1 MKTSEKALITVSAGS
16 VGIGAS
22 LGFFPGFLATI
33 LSEDLGV
40 SKGKIGL
47 IVGIYFGATGIG
59 SILTGKITER
69 FGPRKVIFVDM
80 LAVAICSFLIA
91 ALSSY
96 EMWLISSL
104 IAGGAYG
111 LSNTGTN
118 AAIGKAVSESQR
130 TLAMSVKTAGVPFM
144 ATIASAIGPWPAEK
158 WDWESILIVNGV
170 IALVVGVS
178 ALIVVPDE
186 RVRVGKTAITVDL
199 PPKFYWFGI
208 ASFLLIAGSQPFYSW
223 IVSYLEDSLDVT
235 SGLAGAITSI
245 ACFCGVIG
253 MTLNGIYA
261 DKIGAEKRIR
271 LIMFL
276 LFLSAIATGF
286 IILGLILG
294 VWIVLLGGIIG
305 VSAQLASI
313 GTMHA
318 CVVDKAPL
326 SISKATGITMTGYYL
341 GALASPALFGFIV
354 DWTGSFAYPWA
365 GTAVLLL
372 AAVYA
377 WYKAGNIDSQNN
389 YKGD

>member
-1 MKTSEKALITVSAGS
+1 
-16 VGIGAS
+16 
-22 LGFFPGFLATI
+22 
-33 LSEDLGV
+33 
-40 SKGKIGL
+40 
-47 IVGIYFGATGIG
+47 
-59 SILTGKITER
+59 
-69 FGPRKVIFVDM
+69 M

-144 ATIASAIGPWPAEK
+144 ATIASAIGPWSAEK

-208 ASFLLIAGSQPFYSW
+208 ASFFLIAGSQPFYSW